1 LKKELEICS
10 NFYICP
16 KKKPIPIGMFTYIF
30 INNIYVVET
39 TGFLAVFAEALL
51 GAPQFYRNFINK
63 STQGM
68 R

>member
-1 LKKELEICS
+1 MWTDFNSYVGFIVT
-10 NFYICP
+10 FIG
-16 KKKPIPIGMFTYIF
+16 IIGMFTYIF
-30 INNIYVVET
+30 INNMYVVET